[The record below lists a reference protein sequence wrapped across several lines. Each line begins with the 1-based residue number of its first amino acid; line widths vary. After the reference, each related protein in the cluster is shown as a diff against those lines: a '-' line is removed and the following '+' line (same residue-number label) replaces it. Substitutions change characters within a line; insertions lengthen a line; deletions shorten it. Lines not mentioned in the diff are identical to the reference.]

1 MISLTSL
8 IFFAAQP
15 RFLEQVHRTGDH
27 MSIAAE
33 TKNRTQWARIARDG
47 LWSNNVVLAQ
57 VLALCPLLAV
67 TGTATNGLGMG
78 LATTAVLV
86 ASGLLISMLR
96 GLITPEVRIPV
107 FVLIIAVL
115 VTLVDLGLNAWLHDL
130 HKVLG
135 LFIPLIVTNCAILGR
150 AESFASRNRVMPAAF
165 DGLAMGLGF
174 TCVLVVLGA
183 IREIIGSGTLFANA
197 ATLLGERMSFMEVTL
212 IPDYRG
218 FLLAILPPGGFLAL
232 GFMLAGKRLIDA
244 RIAASKRRETG
255 VQAATA

>member
-1 MISLTSL
+1 MSTGTNDKD
-8 IFFAAQP
+8 
-15 RFLEQVHRTGDH
+15 RTAWG
-27 MSIAAE
+27 
-33 TKNRTQWARIARDG
+33 KIARDG
-47 LWSNNVVLAQ
+47 FWDNNVILAQ
-57 VLALCPLLAV
+57 SLALCPLLAV

-86 ASGLLISMLR
+86 ASGLMISLLR

-150 AESFASRNRVMPAAF
+150 AESFASRNAVMPAAF
-165 DGLAMGLGF
+165 DGLMMGVGF
-174 TCVLVVLGA
+174 TFVLVLLGA

-197 ATLLGERMSFMEVTL
+197 ELLLGEGMAFLELTL
-212 IPDYRG
+212 IPEYRG

-244 RIAASKRRETG
+244 RVAAIKRRASPAG
-255 VQAATA
+255 AMA